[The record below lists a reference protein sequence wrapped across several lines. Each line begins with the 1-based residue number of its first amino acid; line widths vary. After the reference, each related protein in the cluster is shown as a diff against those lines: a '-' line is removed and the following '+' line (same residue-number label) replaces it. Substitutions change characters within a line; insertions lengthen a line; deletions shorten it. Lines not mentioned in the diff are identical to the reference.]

1 MSKQARNFNYR
12 IRKHGDLEL
21 VERLRAAVQ
30 ESGTELR
37 GGSLSINGG
46 SSVSLDGNLEP
57 DGDTSLFE
65 LLGKRTLIVQSVSLL
80 HQVNGWSTTVT
91 REDEPGVDQIR
102 YNYQVPFEEG
112 EQDQLAKLQLSIND
126 KVGRH
131 AATVS
136 EAGSLPKVIREH
148 IQAREAAVEQQVQAL
163 STFSEQF
170 AERITESEQRL
181 SDQFDARKAELE
193 KEVQAR
199 RDSLDEYQKRL
210 EARSAELDAKDS
222 QHARRQLRKDLKE
235 ELKQRATTFSLTE
248 GTRGL
253 RRPINLFTLVL
264 LAVFGVGFVGFSIVA
279 GVLAFRPDATVQEI
293 VIASL
298 RSLAFGVGFGL
309 TSVYY
314 IRWQQNWFDKH
325 ASEEFQQK
333 RFDLDLDRA
342 SWLVETALDWRTQ
355 TDQPMPEM
363 MMERLS
369 EGLFTKEGRSE
380 EVIHPSDQLASA
392 LLGASAE
399 AELQIPGGSSL
410 RLDRKGIK
418 RLQDGE
424 AK

>member
-1 MSKQARNFNYR
+1 MSKQSRNLNYR
-12 IRKHGDLEL
+12 LRKQGDLEL
-21 VERLRAAVQ
+21 VERLRAAVEEAGVQ
-30 ESGTELR
+30 LS
-37 GGSLSINGG
+37 GGSLSISGG
-46 SSVSLDGNLEP
+46 ASISLDENLEP
-57 DGDTSLFE
+57 DGDTSLFD
-65 LLGKRTLIVQSVSLL
+65 LLGKRTLIIQSITLR
-80 HQVNGWSTTVT
+80 HQTHGWSTTVS
-91 REDEPGVDQIR
+91 REDEPGVDLVR

-112 EQDQLAKLQLSIND
+112 EQEQLAKLQLGINE

-136 EAGSLPKVIREH
+136 QAGSLPKVIREH
-148 IQAREAAVEQQVQAL
+148 IQAREAAVDQQIQAL

-181 SDQFDARKAELE
+181 SAQFDSRKAELE
-193 KEVQAR
+193 KEVETRKA
-199 RDSLDEYQKRL
+199 SLDEYHKRL

-253 RRPINLFTLVL
+253 RRPVNIFTIALI
-264 LAVFGVGFVGFSIVA
+264 AIFGIGFVAFSFVA
-279 GVLAFRPDATVQEI
+279 GVLAFRPDATAQEI
-293 VIASL
+293 TVASL
-298 RSLAFGVGFGL
+298 RSLAFGIGFGL

-325 ASEEFQQK
+325 AVEEFQQK

-355 TDQPMPEM
+355 TDQPMPSL

-369 EGLFTKEGRSE
+369 EGLFAKEGKSE
-380 EVIHPSDQLASA
+380 EVVHPSDQLASA

-399 AELQIPGGSSL
+399 AELQVPGGSKL

-424 AK
+424 AS